1 MGDGWGRE
9 KKWRGRSTD
18 RLIDGQACKDGGWAA
33 PPWTDRHRV
42 CSSSV
47 GRDILDQDMGPLRT
61 LRGHL
66 LFKLHGRKGGGV
78 GWKDSPRERAKK
90 KSR

>member
-1 MGDGWGRE
+1 M
-9 KKWRGRSTD
+9 
-18 RLIDGQACKDGGWAA
+18 AGG

-66 LFKLHGRKGGGV
+66 LFKSHGRRGV
-78 GWKDSPRERAKK
+78 GWKDHPERAKM
-90 KSR
+90 SR

>member
-1 MGDGWGRE
+1 MEGE

-18 RLIDGQACKDGGWAA
+18 RLIDGQGKMA
-33 PPWTDRHRV
+33 PLPRTDRHRAR
-42 CSSSV
+42 SSSV

-66 LFKLHGRKGGGV
+66 LFKLHGTRGGWQEG
-78 GWKDSPRERAKK
+78 SPRER
-90 KSR
+90 RVPLEGDG

>member
-1 MGDGWGRE
+1 MEGE

-18 RLIDGQACKDGGWAA
+18 RLIDGQGKMA
-33 PPWTDRHRV
+33 PPPRTDRHRAR
-42 CSSSV
+42 SSSV

-66 LFKLHGRKGGGV
+66 LFKLHGTRGV
-78 GWKDSPRERAKK
+78 GRKDHPESEG
-90 KSR
+90 SR